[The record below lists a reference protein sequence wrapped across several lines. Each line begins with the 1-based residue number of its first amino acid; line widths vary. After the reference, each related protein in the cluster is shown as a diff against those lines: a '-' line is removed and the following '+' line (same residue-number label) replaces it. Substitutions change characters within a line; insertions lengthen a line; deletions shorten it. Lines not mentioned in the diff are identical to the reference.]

1 MGNDAYELQG
11 LNGWQLVE
19 DGYEFAGRSRGFQV
33 ALDGT
38 FVATEANNG
47 AFAAGLALSQG
58 FFVGG
63 VITSLIV
70 SGGGAAFVFP
80 MDNNYGISVVV

>member
-47 AFAAGLALSQG
+47 AFAGGLALNQG

-63 VITSLIV
+63 IITALTV

-80 MDNNYGISVVV
+80 MDSDYQITIVV